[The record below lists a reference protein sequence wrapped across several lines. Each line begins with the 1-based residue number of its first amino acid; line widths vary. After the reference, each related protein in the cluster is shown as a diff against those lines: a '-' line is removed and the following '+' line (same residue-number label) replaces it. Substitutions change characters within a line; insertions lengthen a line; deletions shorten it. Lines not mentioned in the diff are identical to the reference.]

1 MNKYFCFWKNK
12 EEVMRVSKT
21 DTIFANEKII
31 STVYGEI
38 SDIDCAKTPIE
49 RMINLVRSVSNP
61 GVCQIEG
68 YQVELEWSDT
78 TKTIQDCVQE
88 VLSIA

>member
-1 MNKYFCFWKNK
+1 
-12 EEVMRVSKT
+12 MRVSKT
-21 DTIFANEKII
+21 DTILANEKII
-31 STVYGEI
+31 STVYGNI
-38 SDIDCAKTPIE
+38 SEMDCSKTPIE
-49 RMINLVRSVSNP
+49 RMINLVRSVNDP

>member
-1 MNKYFCFWKNK
+1 
-12 EEVMRVSKT
+12 MRVSNT

-31 STVYGEI
+31 STVYGDI
-38 SDIDCAKTPIE
+38 SEMDCSKTPIE